1 MKLNMKAFLFM
12 NIALVVVKPCN
23 SATISDKRRRLRPRH
38 LNKNKNKDQSARNK
52 LSDQRNLSYFSSLFQ
67 WSNSNAEKGQKSDYP
82 TTDSALDNDVHS
94 ISSHNKDTTDQSIGG
109 PHDGPEV
116 GEQPTWNSYSDLFQ
130 WSDSAI
136 GKSEALRINV
146 DLLPVDP
153 QQSKE
158 ETNYYYYENSS
169 NVQEAFYP

>member
-1 MKLNMKAFLFM
+1 MM
-12 NIALVVVKPCN
+12 ALV
-23 SATISDKRRRLRPRH
+23 
-38 LNKNKNKDQSARNK
+38 
-52 LSDQRNLSYFSSLFQ
+52 LSVRI
-67 WSNSNAEKGQKSDYP
+67 
-82 TTDSALDNDVHS
+82 TT
-94 ISSHNKDTTDQSIGG
+94 
-109 PHDGPEV
+109 GPEV
-116 GEQPTWNSYSDLFQ
+116 GEQPSWNSYSELFQ

-146 DLLPVDP
+146 DPLPVDP